1 VSDRALWLDEWC
13 PTCRAAPDARCRV
26 PWGRRATAKPS
37 ALHIARGWR
46 ARPCPKC
53 KAIADEPCRT
63 PPGRDASLAHEAR
76 LRPGLYE
83 LRARDDVSAELE
95 RRGATIATVPLAAA
109 PAVDRIVLGRVR
121 ANELVDVERWSGADE
136 LCHALEAPIWDRFG
150 SFPGQPQIAGVVLWS
165 AADRCVVP
173 AMSTSRSLGETR
185 RHSAGCASGDPAVT
199 C

>member
-121 ANELVDVERWSGADE
+121 ANELVDVERWSGQTSSATR
-136 LCHALEAPIWDRFG
+136 WRRQSG
-150 SFPGQPQIAGVVLWS
+150 IAS
-165 AADRCVVP
+165 D
-173 AMSTSRSLGETR
+173 RSLDSR
-185 RHSAGCASGDPAVT
+185 RSQASSCGPQPIGASSRR
-199 C
+199 